1 MEQELQTKS
10 GSAPEH
16 ISRKKREKNEGVICE
31 VDNKKVN
38 AMKFADMSFEEV
50 ARTRIK
56 AWFANAHS

>member
-1 MEQELQTKS
+1 MKTCGQE
-10 GSAPEH
+10 PEH